1 MLQKEFEQLIGREV
15 NETENFGIIHSIY
28 MATNYSK
35 QQFAA
40 EYVKKN
46 HGDIAI
52 ELARMV
58 DRIRHNIDGM
68 LQEKKDEGYLWAD
81 EAHEMSSDR
90 ARRRAIEILGFKEYI
105 TYIVSKGWEL
115 WQIDKEDIIAAL

>member
-15 NETENFGIIHSIY
+15 NDTENFDIIHAVY
-28 MATNYSK
+28 MATDYSK

-58 DRIRHNIDGM
+58 GNVRRNIDG
-68 LQEKKDEGYLWAD
+68 LIQEKKADGYLWAD
-81 EAHEMSSDR
+81 EAHEMSSNR

-105 TYIVSKGWEL
+105 TYIVAKGWNL
-115 WQIDKEDIIAAL
+115 WQTDKEDIIAAL

>member
-1 MLQKEFEQLIGREV
+1 MLQKEFEQLIGRELSA
-15 NETENFGIIHSIY
+15 TENFDTIHSIY

-68 LQEKKDEGYLWAD
+68 LQEKKDEGYLWAE

-105 TYIVSKGWEL
+105 TYIVEKGWEL
-115 WQIDKEDIIAAL
+115 WQIDKEDIIKAL

>member
-1 MLQKEFEQLIGREV
+1 MLQKEFEQLIGRELSA
-15 NETENFGIIHSIY
+15 TENFNTIHSIY

-58 DRIRHNIDGM
+58 DGIRHNIDGL

>member
-1 MLQKEFEQLIGREV
+1 MLQKEFEQLIGRELSA
-15 NETENFGIIHSIY
+15 TENFDTIHSIY

-58 DRIRHNIDGM
+58 DGIRHNIDGM
-68 LQEKKDEGYLWAD
+68 LQEKKDEGYLWAE

-105 TYIVSKGWEL
+105 TYIVEKGWEL
-115 WQIDKEDIIAAL
+115 WQIDKEDIIKAL